1 MSSYEIVGIDVAAR
15 TLKAIG
21 EQVRL
26 SSEYK
31 NSVAGR
37 KALVAA
43 LARSKRPVRV
53 VLEATGI
60 YFLDVACDLVA
71 AGIEVMVLN
80 PKASHH
86 FAEAMMQRR
95 KDDPVDAA
103 MLGEYGRRMDFV
115 PWTPPAP
122 KLLALRA
129 IAREI
134 GALGKAITAAKNR
147 RHAVKATLLGAAV
160 VRRALERQVAM
171 NEKLVKAL
179 LAEAVKQIKT
189 DAELK
194 RLFELTDS
202 IPGFAAKS
210 VVGVMAELVVLPPM
224 KARQWVAQAGL
235 DVREETSGSSVRR
248 KPRISKRGNKRLR
261 VALHHPAMTA
271 ARCCPE
277 AKAFCDRLIA
287 RGKTPLQATV
297 ALMRKLLH
305 AIHAMWRNNE
315 EFNAEKLFAP
325 ASAAPTHVHPFVR
338 SRATIPSSR
347 PAARTS
353 SARSGGQGGPK
364 APAEGGAQRP

>member
-21 EQVRL
+21 EHVSL
-26 SSEYK
+26 ASEYK
-31 NSVAGR
+31 NSPPGR
-37 KALVAA
+37 EALVAA
-43 LARSKRPVRV
+43 LRRSKQGVRV

-60 YFLDVACDLVA
+60 YFLDIACDLAA

-103 MLGEYGRRMDFV
+103 MLREYGRRMDFV

-129 IAREI
+129 ISREI
-134 GALGKAITAAKNR
+134 AALGKAVAAAKNR
-147 RHAVKATLLGAAV
+147 EHAVTATALGAAV
-160 VRRALERQVAM
+160 VRRALERQMAM
-171 NEKLVKAL
+171 NEKLIKELV
-179 LAEAVKQIKT
+179 AEAVKQIKA
-189 DAELK
+189 DAQLK

-210 VVGVMAELVVLPPM
+210 VVSVMAELVVLPPM
-224 KARQWVAQAGL
+224 KAKQWVAQAGL
-235 DVREETSGSSVRR
+235 DVREETSGSSVQR

-261 VALHHPAMTA
+261 VALYYPAMTA
-271 ARCCPE
+271 ARRCRK

-315 EFNAEKLFAP
+315 TFNAEKLFAT
-325 ASAAPTHVHPFVR
+325 A
-338 SRATIPSSR
+338 
-347 PAARTS
+347 
-353 SARSGGQGGPK
+353 
-364 APAEGGAQRP
+364 